1 MYRAR
6 VGPRAAVFVAN
17 YDTENSKLDDALLFG
32 EDVLLALVDPNLFR
46 EDSSEHFPPVRA
58 SSQCLNEAK
67 GFLREL
73 CPQSTPEEINILFDL
88 FECEE
93 YNCGDLVWRQGDAS
107 LSMKLIASG
116 SLISFIEDGSE
127 AGAAETIY
135 PGSTSELTTLCLIRR
150 RSNGID

>member
-1 MYRAR
+1 MYEL
-6 VGPRAAVFVAN
+6 VRAAVFVSN
-17 YDTENSKLDDALLFG
+17 YDTKNDTPNSKLDDALLFG
-32 EDVLLALVDPNLFR
+32 EDVLLALVDPRLFR

-58 SSQCLNEAK
+58 SSHSLDEAK

-73 CPQSTPEEINILFDL
+73 CPQATPEEIHLLFGL
-88 FECEE
+88 FEREE

-127 AGAAETIY
+127 AGAVETIY
-135 PGSTSELTTLCLIRR
+135 PGSTSELTTLCLW
-150 RSNGID
+150 